1 MPQASPTTTRHRD
14 TAGWVVLVASVAGAM
29 VVALDGTVLL
39 LAQPVL
45 GRELGASVAQVQWT
59 STAYLLMVASLLV
72 LAGRLGDRYGH
83 GRLLWVGSLGFGV
96 VSAGLLVAPTIG
108 WVIALRALQ
117 GIFAALLQPA
127 TLALLRIAYPPDRL
141 RRAIGIRTSAI
152 GLAAAAG
159 PLLGGILVARFG
171 WRAVFA
177 INLPVALLIVVL
189 ALLLRVPAP
198 AVPPDLRVNLL
209 GATLLAWPLAALVY
223 TVAGLQEHGS
233 GETTIGTLLVIA
245 GAASFVVHEHRTE
258 QPFIPSSVAGSRPVM
273 ASMSLL
279 LIVTSGMFGAL
290 FVATFRLQQTLT
302 PLAAGLHVLP
312 LTIVMVA
319 GAPFAGNA
327 VLRYGARWTAVAGTI
342 LVAVGIATSPQ
353 SNVIGSLGFAVL
365 GAGFAVVMVTA
376 TGTVVGDAPAGCA
389 GVVGGIKQTAMNI
402 GPTLGIAVASGLA
415 DAAAGAGAATG
426 GAAAAGA
433 TAASAVL
440 AAISLVALIPATLLP
455 PAGSR

>member
-1 MPQASPTTTRHRD
+1 MMHGPGPAADKRS
-14 TAGWVVLVASVAGAM
+14 WVVLVASVVGAM

-39 LAQPVL
+39 IAQPAL

-72 LAGRLGDRYGH
+72 MAGRLGDRYGH
-83 GRLLWVGSLGFGV
+83 GRLLWVGSLGFGMA
-96 VSAGLLVAPTIG
+96 SAGLLIAPTIG
-108 WVIALRALQ
+108 WVIALRVLQ
-117 GIFAALLQPA
+117 GVFAALLQPA

-152 GLAAAAG
+152 GVAAATG
-159 PLLGGILVARFG
+159 PVLGGVLVAHFG

-198 AVPPDLRVNLL
+198 PAPRNRHISLI

-223 TVAGLQEHGS
+223 TVAGLHEHGS
-233 GETTIGTLLVIA
+233 TQTIVGTLLVIV
-245 GAASFVVHEHRTE
+245 GAASFAFHEQRTV
-258 QPFIPSSVAGSRPVM
+258 QPFIPTPVAHSRPVM
-273 ASMSLL
+273 ASMCLL

-302 PLAAGLHVLP
+302 PLATGLHVLP

-327 VLRYGARWTAVAGTI
+327 VRRYGARRTAVGGTI
-342 LVAVGIATSPQ
+342 LVALGIAASPQ
-353 SNVIGSLGFAVL
+353 SNVVGSLGFAVL

-376 TGTVVGDAPAGCA
+376 TGTVVGDAPAGYA

-402 GPTLGIAVASGLA
+402 GPILGIAVASSLTS
-415 DAAAGAGAATG
+415 AATEAG
-426 GAAAAGA
+426 VATRGAAAAGA
-433 TAASAVL
+433 TTASAVL
-440 AAISLVALIPATLLP
+440 AAISLAALIPAALLP
-455 PAGSR
+455 TAGSR